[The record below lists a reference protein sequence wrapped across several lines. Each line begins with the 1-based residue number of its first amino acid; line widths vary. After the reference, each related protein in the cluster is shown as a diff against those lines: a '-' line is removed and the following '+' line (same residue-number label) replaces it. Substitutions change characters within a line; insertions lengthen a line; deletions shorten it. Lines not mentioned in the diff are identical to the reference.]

1 MGKLILAAV
10 LFVVMFVISRILK
23 SASTRAAASSSPR
36 TQNDAG
42 PLAMASKTVFSLGF
56 LVAAGIVAF
65 STFRVIPVGSVGV
78 VSVLGN
84 LRETPIYPG
93 FNIVNP
99 LAEVTE
105 MSTQIQKHSARY
117 DSSSK
122 DLQKVHV
129 DMTLNY
135 SLVPAKAP
143 GVFSKVGVDYSRVI
157 IDSAAQEVLKAET
170 ARHNASEILQQRPT
184 VKDNTQKNL
193 GTWLAKYGVEL
204 AEISLA
210 DVNFD
215 PDYTHAIEQ
224 KQVQE
229 QKAEQKRY
237 EILGAQRDAE
247 IRAAKAKGEA
257 DAVREEAK
265 GRADALQIEGAAQ
278 HDYNQKIAE
287 SITPLLLY
295 REYLRKWNGDLPK
308 YMFGDS
314 KVMPLFQMPTEA
326 NK

>member
-1 MGKLILAAV
+1 MSKLIFAAV
-10 LFVVMFVISRILK
+10 VFILSYAISRIMK
-23 SASTRAAASSSPR
+23 
-36 TQNDAG
+36 NAG
-42 PLAMASKTVFSLGF
+42 GKGDENFATAGKFVFGLGI
-56 LVAAGIVAF
+56 AIAGFIVLY
-65 STFRVIPVGSVGV
+65 STFRIVPAGHVGV
-78 VSVLGN
+78 VSVFGKVQD
-84 LRETPIYPG
+84 TPLYPG
-93 FNIVNP
+93 FNTVSP
-99 LAEVTE
+99 FAEVTE
-105 MSTQIQKHSARY
+105 MSTQIQKHSAKY

-135 SLVPAKAP
+135 ALTAAKAP
-143 GVFSKVGVDYSRVI
+143 EVFQKVGVEFASII

-170 ARHNASEILQQRPT
+170 AKHNASEILQQRPM

-193 GTWLAKYGVEL
+193 SIWLAKYGVEL

-215 PDYTHAIEQ
+215 PDYTHAIEA

-265 GRADALQIEGAAQ
+265 GRADALLIEAAAQ
-278 HDYNQKIAE
+278 ADYNQKVAA
-287 SITPLLLY
+287 SMTPMLLQ
-295 REYLRKWNGDLPK
+295 REYLKKWSGNLPT

-314 KVMPLFQMPTEA
+314 KVMPLFQVPA
-326 NK
+326 DHK